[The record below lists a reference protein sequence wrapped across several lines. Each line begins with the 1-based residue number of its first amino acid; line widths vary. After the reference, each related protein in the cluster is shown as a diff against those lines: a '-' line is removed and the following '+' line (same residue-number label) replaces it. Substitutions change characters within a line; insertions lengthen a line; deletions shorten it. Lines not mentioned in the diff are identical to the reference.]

1 MSSMSLF
8 PPSLFPISLS
18 CCFAPSSP
26 YPPFPDSRWRTTL
39 QEEDKEKMTKTDN
52 RWCAAEELK
61 KQAWRFHKQYLT
73 WFQRAASPTAVTDD
87 YEQGPYTYFDW
98 ENVWCQRR
106 KTDFRFEVSRA
117 TAFAGASAAALAY
130 RHSCGFRC

>member
-1 MSSMSLF
+1 LTLDGGLLF
-8 PPSLFPISLS
+8 KKKI
-18 CCFAPSSP
+18 
-26 YPPFPDSRWRTTL
+26 
-39 QEEDKEKMTKTDN
+39 KMMKMTKADN

-106 KTDFRFEVSRA
+106 KTDFRFEVSPRR
-117 TAFAGASAAALAY
+117 GAALAAAGY
-130 RHSCGFRC
+130 FSNSADDLVPLFK

>member
-1 MSSMSLF
+1 
-8 PPSLFPISLS
+8 
-18 CCFAPSSP
+18 
-26 YPPFPDSRWRTTL
+26 
-39 QEEDKEKMTKTDN
+39 MTKTDN

-106 KTDFRFEVSRA
+106 KTDFRFEVSLRQ
-117 TAFAGASAAALAY
+117 GAALAAAG
-130 RHSCGFRC
+130 HFIVIVQC